1 MLSHGLGT
9 LLLRGETNMINIATM
24 IASAA
29 LLNGAPNDV
38 TAYDLIMNYD
48 DSTMSNVDVTSSDS
62 SFDLNLT
69 GFVQFDFSQADGGST
84 ENRSGFDVHRA
95 RIGVG
100 GSAYNFDYAVSGEW
114 SDNDFSLKDAY
125 VSTDVNGFDIKAGQF
140 VTSFYNGYVS
150 DPSTLTTGEY
160 TISALTFGQGRSQG
174 IELGHSFGDFM
185 AVVSYND
192 GFNSDNISTS
202 NTTIDNDY
210 GVSGRLV
217 YSGIDS
223 VTLGAAWSNQNT
235 DTTSYDSFTV
245 DAGFSFS
252 DIDFT
257 VAYVAANWNDSWN
270 NYSVVGNAVY
280 SLDTDLDLFG
290 QYEYGVLEGSE
301 SDLSVATV
309 GVNYHIN
316 SNVRWTNS
324 VGYAFDGIDN
334 GYTVTDTGWEHSA
347 DSGQYMISSMI
358 QITF

>member
-1 MLSHGLGT
+1 MT
-9 LLLRGETNMINIATM
+9 
-24 IASAA
+24 
-29 LLNGAPNDV
+29 
-38 TAYDLIMNYD
+38 
-48 DSTMSNVDVTSSDS
+48 
-62 SFDLNLT
+62 
-69 GFVQFDFSQADGGST
+69 
-84 ENRSGFDVHRA
+84 
-95 RIGVG
+95 
-100 GSAYNFDYAVSGEW
+100 
-114 SDNDFSLKDAY
+114 
-125 VSTDVNGFDIKAGQF
+125 
-140 VTSFYNGYVS
+140 
-150 DPSTLTTGEY
+150 
-160 TISALTFGQGRSQG
+160 
-174 IELGHSFGDFM
+174 
-185 AVVSYND
+185 VVSYND

-280 SLDTDLDLFG
+280 SLDTELDLFG

-358 QITF
+358 QVTF